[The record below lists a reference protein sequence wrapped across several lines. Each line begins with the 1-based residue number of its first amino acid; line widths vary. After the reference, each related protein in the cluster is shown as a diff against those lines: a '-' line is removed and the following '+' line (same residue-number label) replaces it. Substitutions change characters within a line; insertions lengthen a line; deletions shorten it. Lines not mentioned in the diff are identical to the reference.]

1 MNRHTDVQSTI
12 AAEAPAPS
20 SQRKMK
26 LRTQII
32 FLGLLGAVLSMVIGA
47 FGVVATKTMGK
58 SVDSLVALGQ
68 VRQAN
73 DTISRMHIAIR
84 GDGQL
89 ALFGAQQNSPGRI
102 AEAENYFTAH
112 TQTLTAALASLRSN
126 ATSAAAQEQLEKLT
140 PLMGEYTDMAKLTI
154 ESAKIDI
161 SIAENKAGA
170 LQNTFAE
177 VEPPMAELAAAVGQE
192 ATSINADAQLAVA
205 RTLQIIIGSCVVAAL
220 LMLSLALLLAN
231 AITRPMGLA
240 VRNAHLLAQG
250 DLTGDIEVQGNYE
263 TSELLSS
270 MRQMSNTLNRIVQ
283 GVTSNA
289 HSVSIAS
296 AEIAQGNQDLSERTE
311 QQASALEQ
319 TAASMTQLSDTVRLN
334 TEAATQANRLAG
346 QASQIAATGG
356 AVVGQFVTTMSSI
369 HEASTRISDIIGV
382 IDGIAF
388 QTNILAL
395 NAAVEAAR
403 AGEQGRGFAVVA
415 SEVRSLA
422 GRSAEAA
429 KEIKGLINTSVER
442 VAAGSSLATQAGTT
456 MTQVVDA
463 IGQVTAIVGTISE
476 SSITQHDGV
485 MQVSTAISRIDQTT
499 QQNAALVEE
508 MAAAASS
515 LKSQAQGLV
524 QAVSEFKSSA
534 PAPAPAQIPQ
544 QHSARLLN

>member
-1 MNRHTDVQSTI
+1 MNGPTDVPSGQTALLS
-12 AAEAPAPS
+12 EAGPS
-20 SQRKMK
+20 PKRKMK
-26 LRTQII
+26 LKTQILC
-32 FLGLLGAVLSMVIGA
+32 LGLLGAALSMLIGA
-47 FGVVATKTMGK
+47 FGLVATQTMGK
-58 SVDSLVALGQ
+58 AVDSLVALGQ
-68 VRQAN
+68 AQQAN

-102 AEAENYFTAH
+102 AEAENYFAAH
-112 TQTLTAALASLRSN
+112 TQTLNAALASLRS
-126 ATSAAAQEQLEKLT
+126 SASSTAAKEQLEKLA
-140 PLMGEYTDMAKLTI
+140 PLLGEYTDMAKLTI
-154 ESAKIDI
+154 DSAKIDI
-161 SIAENKAGA
+161 SIAENKAGG

-177 VEPPMAELAAAVGQE
+177 VEAPMAELAAAVGAE
-192 ATSINADAQLAVA
+192 ATSLNADAQLAVS
-205 RTLQIIIGSCVVAAL
+205 RTLQIIMGSCVVAAL
-220 LMLSLALLLAN
+220 LMLSLAMLLAN
-231 AITRPMGLA
+231 AITRPMGQA
-240 VRNAHLLAQG
+240 VRSARLLAQG
-250 DLTGDIEVQGNYE
+250 DLTGDIAVQGNYE
-263 TSELLSS
+263 TSELLGS
-270 MRQMSNTLNRIVQ
+270 MRQMSSTLNRIVQ

-296 AEIAQGNQDLSERTE
+296 AEIAQGNQDLSARTE

-319 TAASMTQLSDTVRLN
+319 TAASMTQLSDTVKLN
-334 TEAATQANRLAG
+334 TDAAAKANHLAG
-346 QASQIAATGG
+346 EASQIAAAGG
-356 AVVGQFVTTMSSI
+356 VVVGQFVTTMSSI
-369 HEASTRISDIIGV
+369 HEASTRIADIIGV

-442 VAAGSSLATQAGTT
+442 VAAGRTLATQAGAT

-463 IGQVTAIVGTISE
+463 IGQVTDIVGSISE

-485 MQVSTAISRIDQTT
+485 LQVSTAISRIDQST

-524 QAVSEFKSSA
+524 QAVSEFKSSTPAA
-534 PAPAPAQIPQ
+534 PRLAVP
-544 QHSARLLN
+544 LLN

>member
-1 MNRHTDVQSTI
+1 MRSAQTAPLAN
-12 AAEAPAPS
+12 AAPAPK
-20 SQRKMK
+20 RKMK
-26 LRTQII
+26 LKTQII
-32 FLGLLGAVLSMVIGA
+32 CLGLLGAVLSMLIGA
-47 FGVVATKTMGK
+47 FGLIATKTMGK
-58 SVDSLVALGQ
+58 AVDNLEALGQ
-68 VRQAN
+68 AQQAN

-89 ALFGAQQNSPGRI
+89 ALFGAQQNSPERI

-112 TQTLTAALASLRSN
+112 TQTLTAALASLRSSTSS
-126 ATSAAAQEQLEKLT
+126 ATAKEHLDKLT
-140 PLMGEYTDMAKLTI
+140 PLMGDYTDMAKLTI
-154 ESAKIDI
+154 DSAKIDI

-170 LQNTFAE
+170 LQTTFAE
-177 VEPPMAELAAAVGQE
+177 VEAPMADLATAVGEE
-192 ATSINADAQLAVA
+192 ATSINADAQLAVS

-231 AITRPMGLA
+231 AITRPMGQA
-240 VRNAHLLAQG
+240 VRNARLLAQG

-263 TSELLSS
+263 TSELLGS
-270 MRQMSNTLNRIVQ
+270 MRQMSSTLNRIVQ

-319 TAASMTQLSDTVRLN
+319 TAASMLQLSDTVKLN
-334 TEAATQANRLAG
+334 TEAAAKANHLAG
-346 QASQIAATGG
+346 QASQIAAAGG
-356 AVVGQFVTTMSSI
+356 GVVGQFVTTMSSI

-442 VAAGSSLATQAGTT
+442 VAAGSNLATQAGST
-456 MTQVVDA
+456 MTQVVEA
-463 IGQVTAIVGTISE
+463 IGQVTAIVGTISQ
-476 SSITQHDGV
+476 SSITQQDGV

-508 MAAAASS
+508 MAAAAGS
-515 LKSQAQGLV
+515 LKSQAQELV
-524 QAVSEFKSSA
+524 HAVSEFKSSA
-534 PAPAPAQIPQ
+534 PASP
-544 QHSARLLN
+544 QHSIRLLN